1 MWRSTDSV
9 LRNYFWG
16 KDLPK
21 LLADLFF
28 EFGCRKWKRKIRYEE
43 KSSISV
49 DGFVFQ
55 HHPDNID
62 HLSSETNKRLAL
74 GFAFTDLSLEVCMSF
89 VITHA

>member
-1 MWRSTDSV
+1 MIKTNKIGLGRAKQLV
-9 LRNYFWG
+9 WG
-16 KDLPK
+16 FGFALPR
-21 LLADLFF
+21 LIPCPQ
-28 EFGCRKWKRKIRYEE
+28 EKIRYEE

-74 GFAFTDLSLEVCMSF
+74 GFAFTDLSLEVYTSF